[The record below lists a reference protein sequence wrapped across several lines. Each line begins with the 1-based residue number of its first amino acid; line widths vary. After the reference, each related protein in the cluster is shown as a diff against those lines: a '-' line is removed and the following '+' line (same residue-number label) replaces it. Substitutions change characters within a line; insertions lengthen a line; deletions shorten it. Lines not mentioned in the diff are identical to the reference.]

1 MTALRK
7 PDGGIRGIATG
18 DVFRRLVSRAL
29 AKTWASTF
37 DAATRPFQHALSARS
52 GMDALVAR
60 LRMAL
65 ETDPDDGRSA
75 YDTVSRAAFLAKL
88 RQVAPALLPFGL
100 QQAAADLQSGQ
111 ELLAF
116 LDDLYVITR
125 SARAKPALD
134 VVTDRVQEHCGIA
147 SNDKVKSPPVSWR
160 HT

>member
-1 MTALRK
+1 M
-7 PDGGIRGIATG
+7 IRG
-18 DVFRRLVSRAL
+18 R
-29 AKTWASTF
+29 
-37 DAATRPFQHALSARS
+37 AATFTRR
-52 GMDALVAR
+52 
-60 LRMAL
+60 
-65 ETDPDDGRSA
+65 
-75 YDTVSRAAFLAKL
+75 RAASKAT
-88 RQVAPALLPFGL
+88 PLPPSLFSLGQHEGL

>member
-18 DVFRRLVSRAL
+18 DVFRRLVSRTL

-88 RQVAPALLPFGL
+88 RQVAPALLPFVTVVLRGTI
-100 QQAAADLQSGQ
+100 SV
-111 ELLAF
+111 LL
-116 LDDLYVITR
+116 V
-125 SARAKPALD
+125 
-134 VVTDRVQEHCGIA
+134 G
-147 SNDKVKSPPVSWR
+147 
-160 HT
+160 